1 MDTRKDQDQ
10 GSLPG
15 AMVARSLEPEMLGMD
30 EATGMPEPGNR
41 LEQNPP
47 TPLQESFRRLLRDK
61 RAMFSMGLILLFILI
76 AIVGP
81 FIYQHIGGPYV
92 SNVNAVTY
100 GPQDYHNFSHEELDR
115 QNEMPSAQYWL
126 GTDELGRDILAR
138 LMQGILV
145 SIMVAVIVEIVD
157 VVLGIT
163 IGVLA
168 GYYGGWI
175 DQFLARFADLMFAFP
190 GLLLIILVS
199 GIFGSAADSA
209 FDKIPVV
216 GANGNARLLLVSLV
230 LAVTIWPLM
239 ARYVR
244 GQTLQLKEQQFIEAA
259 RTSGTKN
266 TRIILRHIIP
276 NLISIVIVA
285 ATLNISSTIVAE
297 AGISLLGL
305 GVQPPGSSI
314 GLMISSA
321 TQYIQSDYWAV
332 LVPSVTLALIV
343 LAFSFLGDG
352 LRDAFDPRS
361 KS

>member
-145 SIMVAVIVEIVD
+145 SIMVAVIV
-157 VVLGIT
+157 
-163 IGVLA
+163 
-168 GYYGGWI
+168 
-175 DQFLARFADLMFAFP
+175 
-190 GLLLIILVS
+190 
-199 GIFGSAADSA
+199 
-209 FDKIPVV
+209 
-216 GANGNARLLLVSLV
+216 
-230 LAVTIWPLM
+230 
-239 ARYVR
+239 
-244 GQTLQLKEQQFIEAA
+244 
-259 RTSGTKN
+259 
-266 TRIILRHIIP
+266 TRIPCIRRARISRPSSSVP
-276 NLISIVIVA
+276 N
-285 ATLNISSTIVAE
+285 
-297 AGISLLGL
+297 
-305 GVQPPGSSI
+305 Q
-314 GLMISSA
+314 
-321 TQYIQSDYWAV
+321 
-332 LVPSVTLALIV
+332 
-343 LAFSFLGDG
+343 
-352 LRDAFDPRS
+352 
-361 KS
+361 